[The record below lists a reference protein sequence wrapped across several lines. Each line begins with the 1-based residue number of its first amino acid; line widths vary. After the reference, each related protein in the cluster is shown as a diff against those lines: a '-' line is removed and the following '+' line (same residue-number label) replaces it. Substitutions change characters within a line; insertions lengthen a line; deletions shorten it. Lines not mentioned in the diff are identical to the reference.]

1 MKWTIFL
8 AFFSIPILTCAQ
20 ITQTAP
26 ANVNSSYT
34 LSETGEG
41 EDDPLF
47 LPDEFLPKDFI
58 FNSSTI
64 LALKNVTANIEIDN
78 STNYLVNEFISEFE
92 NAKSY
97 HLIDDN
103 SVIMEL
109 VDGKKL
115 QFPIHLLNNE
125 QVELLYELKGDVNNN
140 VTINISLTK

>member
-8 AFFSIPILTCAQ
+8 AFFFISILTYSQAQ
-20 ITQTAP
+20 V
-26 ANVNSSYT
+26 NVNSSYI

-47 LPDEFLPKDFI
+47 LPDEFLPQDFI
-58 FNSSTI
+58 FNSLTI
-64 LALKNVTANIEIDN
+64 LALNNVTANIEIDN

-97 HLIDDN
+97 HLIDNN

-115 QFPIHLLNNE
+115 QFPIHLINNE
-125 QVELLYELKGDVNNN
+125 QVELLYELKDDVNNN